1 MNVEIDG
8 IPLIKHTRDPDTGA
22 TKDLRSV
29 YNIEI
34 SERRRIVEHKIPGFE
49 GSILQD
55 LGREPVTISFEGI
68 IFGEGAREDLEI
80 IRSKFKAGSPVPF
93 SSDITGIAE
102 VNQVL
107 IEDLRVEDAGG
118 TVNRYRY
125 HMVLR
130 EYIIP
135 REEEERAP
143 SQEEEAAEEVEEET
157 DEALASVNYVT
168 GRVLDADG
176 NPKSGVSV
184 KISWEG
190 GEYVVKTDEEGV
202 FRKDNL
208 EPGKYMITVDAPE
221 YEGIVKEVEIKS
233 EERGRG

>member
-8 IPLIKHTRDPDTGA
+8 IPLIRHVRDPNTGA
-22 TKDLRSV
+22 TKGLRSV
-29 YNIEI
+29 YNIEV
-34 SERRRIVEHKIPGFE
+34 SEKRRIVEHKIPGFE

-68 IFGEGAREDLEI
+68 IFGEGAREDLET
-80 IRSKFKAGSPVPF
+80 IRLKFKAGSPVPF
-93 SSDITGIAE
+93 SSDISGVAE

-107 IEDLRVEDAGG
+107 IEDLQVEDSGG
-118 TVNRYRY
+118 AVNRYRY
-125 HMVLR
+125 RMVLR
-130 EYIIP
+130 EYIVP
-135 REEEERAP
+135 QEEEKRAP
-143 SQEEEAAEEVEEET
+143 SQEEEAAEEVKEET
-157 DEALASVNYVT
+157 NEALASVNYIT

-184 KISWEG
+184 KITWEG

-208 EPGKYMITVDAPE
+208 EPGKYTITIDAPE
-221 YEGIVKEVEIKS
+221 YEGITREVEIES
-233 EERGRG
+233 GGGGR

>member
-1 MNVEIDG
+1 
-8 IPLIKHTRDPDTGA
+8 
-22 TKDLRSV
+22 
-29 YNIEI
+29 
-34 SERRRIVEHKIPGFE
+34 
-49 GSILQD
+49 
-55 LGREPVTISFEGI
+55 
-68 IFGEGAREDLEI
+68 
-80 IRSKFKAGSPVPF
+80 
-93 SSDITGIAE
+93 
-102 VNQVL
+102 
-107 IEDLRVEDAGG
+107 
-118 TVNRYRY
+118 
-125 HMVLR
+125 
-130 EYIIP
+130 
-135 REEEERAP
+135 EEEERAP